1 MDPLELAKELAT
13 ELEALDRR
21 RPATVAV
28 DGPDGSGTSTVA
40 DQLAAV
46 IRSRG
51 RAVVRLHSDEFLRP
65 RRTRDRRGNNSPE
78 GFLEDTVD
86 IAAIRQLVLEPL
98 ARGDQRIVPRIHDP
112 GPDAPVNPHF
122 EEVPDDAVVI
132 MDGQLLLR
140 KGLREDWS
148 LRVVLTIDEDERRR
162 RAGPRPPGDRTAA
175 AGSDIHL
182 GRVRGFD
189 LYLERDDPVSAAD
202 IVIDTTNPDRP
213 VPIRWP

>member
-13 ELEALDRR
+13 ELEAFDRR

-28 DGPDGSGTSTVA
+28 DGPDGSGTSVVA
-40 DQLAAV
+40 DQLAAAV
-46 IRSRG
+46 RSRG
-51 RAVVRLHSDEFLRP
+51 RSVVRLHGDEFLRP
-65 RRTRDRRGNNSPE
+65 RRIRDRRGSNSPE

-112 GPDAPVNPHF
+112 GLDAPVNPHF

-140 KGLREDWS
+140 KGLREDWG
-148 LRVVLTIDEDERRR
+148 LRVVLTVDESERRR
-162 RAGPRPPGDRTAA
+162 RAGQGPRGDEMAG
-175 AGSDIHL
+175 AGSEVPS
-182 GRVRGFD
+182 RRARGFD
-189 LYLERDDPVSAAD
+189 LYLERDDPVAAAD